1 MLIYTD
7 QFDGLCPKEH
17 RKCYTRSWNQ
27 KKKVKLVPDIDFAYD
42 LTVLVENVSKI
53 KGFFQVLRAKGAKI
67 SLKINVKKTKLH

>member
-27 KKKVKLVPDIDFAYD
+27 KEKVKLVPDIDFAD
-42 LTVLVENVSKI
+42 DVTALVENVSKM
-53 KGFFQVLRAKGAKI
+53 KVLFQVLRGAKI